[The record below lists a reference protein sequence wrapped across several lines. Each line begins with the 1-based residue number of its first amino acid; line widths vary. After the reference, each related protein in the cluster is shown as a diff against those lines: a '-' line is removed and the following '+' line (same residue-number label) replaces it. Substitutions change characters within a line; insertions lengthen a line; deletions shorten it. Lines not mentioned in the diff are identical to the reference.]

1 MARLEQE
8 VFVDAPPERVFAVLA
23 QPERTPEWWPSVIA
37 VRRTSPGQI
46 GLGSTTESTM
56 TALGRRQRAVGR
68 CTVFDPPRR
77 LTVETRTELG
87 ARSIS
92 DSELAAEGAG
102 TRLRATL
109 IYRLPGGIF
118 GRFFDDVVVQRQT
131 RQEFEEALLRL
142 KQLIEAANA

>member
-1 MARLEQE
+1 MARIEQE
-8 VFVDAPPERVFAVLA
+8 LFVDAPPERVFAVLA
-23 QPERTPEWWPSVIA
+23 QPERTPEWWPSVIS
-37 VRRTSPGQI
+37 VHRTSRGQV
-46 GLGSTTESTM
+46 GLGSTTESTI
-56 TALGRRQRAVGR
+56 TALGRRQRAIGR

-142 KQLIEAANA
+142 KQLIEAENA